1 VVEDGCVVY
10 QPERDRVHYMN
21 PTGAVVLEL
30 CTGKNTWIE
39 IVDLLKS
46 AYRLKERPEKAVG
59 DALQQMIDEGL
70 VTLNH

>member
-1 VVEDGCVVY
+1 
-10 QPERDRVHYMN
+10 MN